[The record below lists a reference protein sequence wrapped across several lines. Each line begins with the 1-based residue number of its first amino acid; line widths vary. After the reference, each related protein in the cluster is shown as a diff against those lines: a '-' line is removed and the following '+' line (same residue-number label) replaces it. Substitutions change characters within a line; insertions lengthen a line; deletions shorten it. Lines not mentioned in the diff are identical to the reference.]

1 MYHLTVHQG
10 VLGGSEG
17 YQGDLKRS
25 LAADYIVMLRMKN
38 CDNHQLGSN
47 PAQRSKEKTASEEL
61 IRNRETITSW
71 ALMMIIMMVVM
82 RMMMILA
89 MIIII
94 R

>member
-1 MYHLTVHQG
+1 
-10 VLGGSEG
+10 
-17 YQGDLKRS
+17 
-25 LAADYIVMLRMKN
+25 MLRMKN
-38 CDNHQLGSN
+38 CDNHQFGSN

-71 ALMMIIMMVVM
+71 ALMMMIIMMAVM